1 VNDRGH
7 TLVEAVAVLSIVLMA
22 AVLGAPS
29 LRAYSLEAHIL
40 GAGRAFKGEFTRA
53 RSIAAKKSRN
63 TAIRFETKD
72 GVPVYSVYVDGGCE
86 GVTTKE
92 IDSGK
97 DVRIAGPFRL
107 DSGAAGVRVGINA
120 GVPAIPP
127 DRGTLDPRDPI
138 QFGRS
143 NMVSFSPL
151 GTATP
156 GTFYLAGEGIQAAVR
171 VSPGSARVR
180 LMLWHGGQWV
190 ER

>member
-7 TLVEAVAVLSIVLMA
+7 SLLEAVAVLGIVLLA
-22 AVLGAPS
+22 AAIGVPS
-29 LRAYSLEAHIL
+29 LKAYSLEAHVL
-40 GAGRAFKGEFTRA
+40 GAGRVFKGEFTRA
-53 RSIAAKKSRN
+53 RSIAAKKSRYA
-63 TAIRFETKD
+63 AIRFETQND
-72 GVPVYSVYVDGGCE
+72 IPVYSLYVDGGCE
-86 GVTTKE
+86 GITAKE

-107 DSGAAGVRVGINA
+107 DAGAAGVRVGINS

-143 NMVSFSPL
+143 NMLSFSPM